1 MTAKNKKKL
10 LISLIVLNIILCGIL
25 FLISGRKIKKEQF
38 HFIPKVE
45 TIKEIK
51 QPKEKE
57 IILPDVVLIDT
68 TKKAIKKEDEK
79 QTIKINPFKFQIEK
93 LTTKGLIQEE
103 YKKPLFS
110 TVFITDT
117 GTVKIKKYKG
127 LKIAAAAVFILIAG
141 VGVIKLKL
149 KK

>member
-10 LISLIVLNIILCGIL
+10 LFSLIFLNIFLCGIL

-79 QTIKINPFKFQIEK
+79 QTIKINPFKFEIEK

-117 GTVKIKKYKG
+117 GTVKIKKYKL
-127 LKIAAAAVFILIAG
+127 LKIAAVGTILIIAG
-141 VGVIKLKL
+141 LIIKMKM

>member
-79 QTIKINPFKFQIEK
+79 QTIKINPFKFEIEK

-117 GTVKIKKYKG
+117 GTVKIKKYKL
-127 LKIAAAAVFILIAG
+127 LKIAAVGTILIIAG
-141 VGVIKLKL
+141 LIIKMKM

>member
-79 QTIKINPFKFQIEK
+79 QTIKINPFKFEIEK
-93 LTTKGLIQEE
+93 LTTKGLIKEE
-103 YKKPLFS
+103 YKKPLLS
-110 TVFITDT
+110 TVFVTDT
-117 GTVKIKKYKG
+117 GTVKIKRYKL
-127 LKIAAAAVFILIAG
+127 LKIAAVGTILIIAG
-141 VGVIKLKL
+141 LIIKMKM

>member
-68 TKKAIKKEDEK
+68 TKKAIKKDEK

-103 YKKPLFS
+103 YKKPLLS

-117 GTVKIKKYKG
+117 GTVKIKKYKL
-127 LKIAAAAVFILIAG
+127 LKIAAVGTILIIAG
-141 VGVIKLKL
+141 LIIKMKM

>member
-10 LISLIVLNIILCGIL
+10 LISLIVLNLILCGIL
-25 FLISGRKIKKEQF
+25 FLISWRKIKKEQF
-38 HFIPKVE
+38 RFIPKVE

-79 QTIKINPFKFQIEK
+79 QTIKINPFRFEIEK
-93 LTTKGLIQEE
+93 LTTKGLVKEE
-103 YKKPLFS
+103 YKKPLLS
-110 TVFITDT
+110 TVFVTDT
-117 GTVKIKKYKG
+117 GTVKIKRYKL
-127 LKIAAAAVFILIAG
+127 LKIAAVGTILIIAG
-141 VGVIKLKL
+141 LIIKMKM

>member
-68 TKKAIKKEDEK
+68 TKKTIKKDEK

-117 GTVKIKKYKG
+117 GTVKIKKYKL
-127 LKIAAAAVFILIAG
+127 LKIAAVGTILIIAG
-141 VGVIKLKL
+141 LIIKMKM